1 MIATGGFLA
10 ALECNEFV
18 FGRGSVPD
26 PARGAYS
33 APPDPLAGLTG
44 ERGKGEWK
52 EEGEGGGRNCVDP
65 LYLYFLRTPLT
76 ALVQRIYNCGES
88 QNNSYTR

>member
-52 EEGEGGGRNCVDP
+52 EEAEGGEGIVLTHSICIFCV
-65 LYLYFLRTPLT
+65 RH
-76 ALVQRIYNCGES
+76 
-88 QNNSYTR
+88 